1 MSINK
6 GATSKI
12 ASFSIQMA
20 PEKLPRDGDT
30 SRQQYT
36 SLPLLNGASTRD
48 ASLPADSGLGSTS
61 PLENC
66 VCKDN
71 LKKYATLPLIGI
83 ALLLLTNTAITITQ
97 HQGGTSVNFCRN
109 FTLPI
114 DVFTPPTTRSVEEKK
129 RNETIKFQG
138 PATNCLAQ
146 NSFHLEGDI
155 YASVCKHRGS
165 VLLDIRR
172 FIDQSQGLL
181 PTVRGIFLSPE
192 QWNVLKTKVDF
203 IDRSFQR
210 VEDGLDL
217 HGR

>member
-1 MSINK
+1 MS
-6 GATSKI
+6 
-12 ASFSIQMA
+12 ASFGIEME
-20 PEKLPRDGDT
+20 PEKLPREDDKSGK
-30 SRQQYT
+30 QYT
-36 SLPLLNGASTRD
+36 SLPLLTGASTRD
-48 ASLPADSGLGSTS
+48 ASLPADSGLGSAN

-83 ALLLLTNTAITITQ
+83 TLLLLTNTAITITQ

-114 DVFTPPTTRSVEEKK
+114 DVFTPPTIRSVEEKK
-129 RNETIKFQG
+129 SNETIKFQG
-138 PATNCLAQ
+138 PAKNCLAQ

-155 YASVCKHRGS
+155 YASVCRHRGS

>member
-1 MSINK
+1 MPYN
-6 GATSKI
+6 
-12 ASFSIQMA
+12 ASFDIEME
-20 PEKLPRDGDT
+20 PRKLPREDVKPPK
-30 SRQQYT
+30 QYT
-36 SLPLLNGASTRD
+36 SLPLLTGASTKD
-48 ASLPADSGLGSTS
+48 ASLPVDSGSTN

-97 HQGGTSVNFCRN
+97 HQGGTSVNLCRN

-114 DVFTPPTTRSVEEKK
+114 DVLTRSVEETAKEG
-129 RNETIKFQG
+129 NETIKFQG
-138 PATNCLAQ
+138 PATNCLPQ
-146 NSFHLEGDI
+146 NAFHLEGDI
-155 YASVCKHRGS
+155 YASVCEYRGS
-165 VLLDIRR
+165 VRLDVRR

-181 PTVRGIFLSPE
+181 PTVRGIFLSPD

-203 IDRSFQR
+203 IDRSIESVQ
-210 VEDGLDL
+210 DGLDF

>member
-6 GATSKI
+6 DAISEI
-12 ASFSIQMA
+12 ASFSSEME
-20 PEKLPRDGDT
+20 PEKLPRDDDKT
-30 SRQQYT
+30 RQQYT
-36 SLPLLNGASTRD
+36 SLPLLTGASTRD
-48 ASLPADSGLGSTS
+48 ASLQADSGLGSAN

-71 LKKYATLPLIGI
+71 LKKYATLPMIGI

-114 DVFTPPTTRSVEEKK
+114 DVFTPPTIRSVEEKK
-129 RNETIKFQG
+129 SNETIKFQG
-138 PATNCLAQ
+138 PAKNCLAQ

-155 YASVCKHRGS
+155 YASVCRHRGS

>member
-1 MSINK
+1 ME
-6 GATSKI
+6 
-12 ASFSIQMA
+12 
-20 PEKLPRDGDT
+20 PEKLPREDFKPPK
-30 SRQQYT
+30 QYT
-36 SLPLLNGASTRD
+36 SLPLLTGASTKD
-48 ASLPADSGLGSTS
+48 ASLPTDSGLGSAS

-114 DVFTPPTTRSVEEKK
+114 DVLTPPTIRSVEEVVKK
-129 RNETIKFQG
+129 SNETIGFQG

-155 YASVCKHRGS
+155 YASVCKYRGS
-165 VLLDIRR
+165 VRLDIRR
-172 FIDQSQGLL
+172 FIAQSQGLL

-203 IDRSFQR
+203 IDRSIER

>member
-12 ASFSIQMA
+12 ASFSIEMEPA
-20 PEKLPRDGDT
+20 KLPRDGDT

-61 PLENC
+61 PFENC

-172 FIDQSQGLL
+172 FTDQSQGLL

>member
-12 ASFSIQMA
+12 ASFSIEME

-181 PTVRGIFLSPE
+181 PTVRGIFLSP
-192 QWNVLKTKVDF
+192 NSGTF
-203 IDRSFQR
+203 
-210 VEDGLDL
+210 
-217 HGR
+217 

>member
-6 GATSKI
+6 DAISEI
-12 ASFSIQMA
+12 ASFNSEME
-20 PEKLPRDGDT
+20 PEKLPRDDDKT
-30 SRQQYT
+30 RQQYT
-36 SLPLLNGASTRD
+36 SLPLLTGASTRD
-48 ASLPADSGLGSTS
+48 AKLPADSGLGSAN

-71 LKKYATLPLIGI
+71 LKKYATLPMIGI

-114 DVFTPPTTRSVEEKK
+114 DVFTSTIRSVEEKK
-129 RNETIKFQG
+129 SNETIKFQG
-138 PATNCLAQ
+138 PAKNCLAQ

-155 YASVCKHRGS
+155 YASVCRHRGS

-181 PTVRGIFLSPE
+181 PTVAWHFSLPRTVE
-192 QWNVLKTKVDF
+192 RLKN
-203 IDRSFQR
+203 Q
-210 VEDGLDL
+210 G
-217 HGR
+217 

>member
-1 MSINK
+1 ME
-6 GATSKI
+6 
-12 ASFSIQMA
+12 
-20 PEKLPRDGDT
+20 PEKLPQEDDKP
-30 SRQQYT
+30 RQQYT
-36 SLPLLNGASTRD
+36 SLPLLTGASTRD
-48 ASLPADSGLGSTS
+48 ASLPADSGLGSS
-61 PLENC
+61 NPLENC

-114 DVFTPPTTRSVEEKK
+114 DVLTPNTIRSVEEKK
-129 RNETIKFQG
+129 SNETIKFQG
-138 PATNCLAQ
+138 PATNCLAR
-146 NSFHLEGDI
+146 NAFHLEGDI
-155 YASVCKHRGS
+155 YASVCGYRGS